1 MGPNETERATIF
13 PNSTRSVFYCPHDPH
28 LVWDLHDTTSPWVLA
43 AVASI
48 ISPLAVL
55 LNALIIIAVKQ
66 RKELQRASNILLSS
80 LAVTDVLVGSL
91 SIPLSAVV
99 ELLVTH
105 QVLADHYICVLDFV
119 AISSTVFLTICS
131 FFHLT
136 MIAWERYVAI
146 RKWIDYKV
154 MVTKGRMK
162 KLAIVAWVLAIVTV
176 SPQFITAPLTGMMRA
191 NEGVLALEIFLI
203 VLSVLL
209 ISALSLIVYFYVMV
223 YLGVRKRKL
232 SQILQFSELVSVKQ
246 ERRIAMTAAV
256 VTIALILSFVPSIL
270 GGMLQGIY
278 PVFRQRLAMRV
289 ADIFLYLNSVANPLI
304 YCYRDRRFRNAVLE
318 ILKSRRPKEKPSV
331 VTDAARF
338 GDVKHNDVFGSGK
351 DTLQMRQKVE
361 NQIRLTR
368 SASCDLTRPVDR
380 AYLDSHKIR
389 LTRTKSSLS
398 LP

>member
-13 PNSTRSVFYCPHDPH
+13 PNSTRSVFYCPHEPH
-28 LVWDLHDTTSPWVLA
+28 LVWDSHDTTSPWVFA
-43 AVASI
+43 AFASI
-48 ISPLAVL
+48 VSPAAVL

-66 RKELQRASNILLSS
+66 RKELQRTSNILLTS
-80 LAVTDVLVGSL
+80 LAVTDLLVGSL
-91 SIPLSAVV
+91 CIPLSAVV
-99 ELLVTH
+99 KLLVPH
-105 QVLADHYICVLDFV
+105 QVLADHYICMLDFV
-119 AISSTVFLTICS
+119 AISSTITLAICS
-131 FFHLT
+131 IFHLT
-136 MIAWERYVAI
+136 VIAWERYVAI

-154 MVTKGRMK
+154 MVTKSLMK
-162 KLAIVAWVLAIVTV
+162 KLAIIAWVLAIVTV
-176 SPQFITAPLTGMMRA
+176 SPPNFITALKGMMRA
-191 NEGVLALEIFLI
+191 NEAVIALEIFLI
-203 VLSVLL
+203 PLSLL
-209 ISALSLIVYFYVMV
+209 LMSALSLIVYFYVMV
-223 YLGVRKRKL
+223 YLGVRKRKI
-232 SQILQFSELVSVKQ
+232 SQILQVSELVSVKQ

-256 VTIALILSFVPSIL
+256 VTITLILSFVPSIL

-278 PVFRQRLAMRV
+278 LFFRQRLAMRV
-289 ADIFLYLNSVANPLI
+289 EDIFLYLNSVANPLI

-351 DTLQMRQKVE
+351 DTLQMRKVE
-361 NQIRLTR
+361 NQVRLTR

-380 AYLDSHKIR
+380 AYLDTHKIR

>member
-13 PNSTRSVFYCPHDPH
+13 SNSTRSVFYCPHEPH
-28 LVWDLHDTTSPWVLA
+28 LVWDFNDTTSPWVFA
-43 AVASI
+43 TFASI

-66 RKELQRASNILLSS
+66 RKELQRTSNMLLTS
-80 LAVTDVLVGSL
+80 LAVTDLLVGSL
-91 SIPLSAVV
+91 CIPLSAVV
-99 ELLVTH
+99 KLLAPH
-105 QVLADHYICVLDFV
+105 QVLADHYICMLDFV
-119 AISSTVFLTICS
+119 AISSTITLAICS
-131 FFHLT
+131 IFHLT
-136 MIAWERYVAI
+136 VIAWERYVAI

-154 MVTKGRMK
+154 MVTKGRTK
-162 KLAIVAWVLAIVTV
+162 KLAIVAWVLTIVTV
-176 SPQFITAPLTGMMRA
+176 SPHFITAPLTGMMRA

-209 ISALSLIVYFYVMV
+209 TSALSLIVYFYVMV

-232 SQILQFSELVSVKQ
+232 SQIRQVSELVSVKQ

-256 VTIALILSFVPSIL
+256 VTIALILSFLPSIL

-278 PVFRQRLAMRV
+278 LFFRQRLAMRV
-289 ADIFLYLNSVANPLI
+289 EDIFLYLNSVANPLI

-318 ILKSRRPKEKPSV
+318 ILKSKRPKEKSSV
-331 VTDAARF
+331 VTYAARF
-338 GDVKHNDVFGSGK
+338 RDVKHNDVFGSGK
-351 DTLQMRQKVE
+351 DTLQTRKVK
-361 NQIRLTR
+361 NQVRLTR
-368 SASCDLTRPVDR
+368 SASCDLTQSVDR

-389 LTRTKSSLS
+389 LTRSKSSLS

>member
-13 PNSTRSVFYCPHDPH
+13 PNSTRSVFYCPHEPH
-28 LVWDLHDTTSPWVLA
+28 LVWDLNDTTSPWVFA
-43 AVASI
+43 AFASI
-48 ISPLAVL
+48 VSPPAVL

-66 RKELQRASNILLSS
+66 RKELQRTSNILLTS
-80 LAVTDVLVGSL
+80 LAVTDLLVGSIC
-91 SIPLSAVV
+91 IPLSAVV
-99 ELLVTH
+99 KLLVPH
-105 QVLADHYICVLDFV
+105 QVLADRYICVLDFV
-119 AISSTVFLTICS
+119 SISTTITLAICS
-131 FFHLT
+131 IFHLT
-136 MIAWERYVAI
+136 VIAWERYVAI

-176 SPQFITAPLTGMMRA
+176 SPNFITAPLTGMMRA
-191 NEGVLALEIFLI
+191 NEAVLALEIFLI

-209 ISALSLIVYFYVMV
+209 MSALSLIVYFYVMV
-223 YLGVRKRKL
+223 YLGVRKRKV
-232 SQILQFSELVSVKQ
+232 SQIRQVSELVKVRQ

-256 VTIALILSFVPSIL
+256 VTITLILSFMPSIL

-331 VTDAARF
+331 VTNAARF
-338 GDVKHNDVFGSGK
+338 RDVKHNDVFGSGK
-351 DTLQMRQKVE
+351 DTLQMRKVE
-361 NQIRLTR
+361 NQVRLTR
-368 SASCDLTRPVDR
+368 SASCDLTQSVDR

-389 LTRTKSSLS
+389 LTRSKSSLS

>member
-13 PNSTRSVFYCPHDPH
+13 PNSTRSVFYCPHEPH
-28 LVWDLHDTTSPWVLA
+28 LVWDSHDTTSPWVFA
-43 AVASI
+43 AFASI
-48 ISPLAVL
+48 VSPPAVL

-66 RKELQRASNILLSS
+66 KKELQRTSNILLTS
-80 LAVTDVLVGSL
+80 LAVTDLLVGSL
-91 SIPLSAVV
+91 CIPLSAVV
-99 ELLVTH
+99 KLLVPH
-105 QVLADHYICVLDFV
+105 QVLADHYICMLDFV
-119 AISSTVFLTICS
+119 AISSTITLAICS
-131 FFHLT
+131 IFHLT
-136 MIAWERYVAI
+136 VIAWERYVAI

-223 YLGVRKRKL
+223 YLGVRKRKV
-232 SQILQFSELVSVKQ
+232 SQILQVSELVSVKQ

-256 VTIALILSFVPSIL
+256 VTITLILSFVPSIL

-351 DTLQMRQKVE
+351 DTLQMRKVE
-361 NQIRLTR
+361 NQVRLTR

-380 AYLDSHKIR
+380 AYLDTHKIR

>member
-1 MGPNETERATIF
+1 M
-13 PNSTRSVFYCPHDPH
+13 
-28 LVWDLHDTTSPWVLA
+28 
-43 AVASI
+43 
-48 ISPLAVL
+48 
-55 LNALIIIAVKQ
+55 
-66 RKELQRASNILLSS
+66 LSS

-176 SPQFITAPLTGMMRA
+176 SPQFITAPLTGVMRA

-223 YLGVRKRKL
+223 YLGVRKRKV
-232 SQILQFSELVSVKQ
+232 SQIRQVSELVKVKQ

-256 VTIALILSFVPSIL
+256 VTITLILSFLPSIL

-338 GDVKHNDVFGSGK
+338 GDVKHNDVFGLGK
-351 DTLQMRQKVE
+351 DTLQMQKVK
-361 NQIRLTR
+361 NQVRLTR

-380 AYLDSHKIR
+380 AYLDSRKIS
-389 LTRTKSSLS
+389 LTRTKSFLS

>member
-119 AISSTVFLTICS
+119 AISSTVLTVFLTICS

-154 MVTKGRMK
+154 MVT
-162 KLAIVAWVLAIVTV
+162 WVLAIVTV
-176 SPQFITAPLTGMMRA
+176 SPHFITAPLTGVMRA
-191 NEGVLALEIFLI
+191 NEGVLF
-203 VLSVLL
+203 
-209 ISALSLIVYFYVMV
+209 
-223 YLGVRKRKL
+223 
-232 SQILQFSELVSVKQ
+232 
-246 ERRIAMTAAV
+246 
-256 VTIALILSFVPSIL
+256 
-270 GGMLQGIY
+270 
-278 PVFRQRLAMRV
+278 
-289 ADIFLYLNSVANPLI
+289 
-304 YCYRDRRFRNAVLE
+304 
-318 ILKSRRPKEKPSV
+318 
-331 VTDAARF
+331 
-338 GDVKHNDVFGSGK
+338 
-351 DTLQMRQKVE
+351 
-361 NQIRLTR
+361 
-368 SASCDLTRPVDR
+368 
-380 AYLDSHKIR
+380 
-389 LTRTKSSLS
+389 
-398 LP
+398 